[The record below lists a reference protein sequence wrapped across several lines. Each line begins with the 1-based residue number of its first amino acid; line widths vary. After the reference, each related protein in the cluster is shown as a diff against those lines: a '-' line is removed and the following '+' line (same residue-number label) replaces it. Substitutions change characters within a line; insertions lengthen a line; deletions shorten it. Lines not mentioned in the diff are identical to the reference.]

1 MIPDD
6 TAGRPL
12 TPGEKAAIADLERR
26 LLLSTRAPV
35 RNLGVVPPARIGSG
49 ARRRPRP
56 SPSRGPAAPL
66 VALLGTACVLVALL
80 AVVGVGVL
88 GAVAV
93 LVSVVATALAWSLL
107 PARFGGPALSS
118 LRLSRLRRRLPRRLR

>member
-35 RNLGVVPPARIGSG
+35 RNLALVRPAGGGSS
-49 ARRRPRP
+49 ARRRPGVAA
-56 SPSRGPAAPL
+56 RGPAAPL
-66 VALLGTACVLVALL
+66 VALLGTACVLIALL

-88 GAVAV
+88 GAVTV
-93 LVSVVATALAWSLL
+93 LVSVVATALVWSLL
-107 PARFGGPALSS
+107 PPRFGGPALSS

>member
-1 MIPDD
+1 VIPDD

-35 RNLGVVPPARIGSG
+35 RNLAVVPPVRIGSG
-49 ARRRPRP
+49 ARRRPVP
-56 SPSRGPAAPL
+56 SSRGPAVPL

-93 LVSVVATALAWSLL
+93 LVSVVATALGWSLL

>member
-1 MIPDD
+1 VIPDD

-35 RNLGVVPPARIGSG
+35 RNLSLVRPVGGGSS
-49 ARRRPRP
+49 ARRRPGVAP
-56 SPSRGPAAPL
+56 RGPAVPL

-93 LVSVVATALAWSLL
+93 LVTFAATALVWSLL
-107 PARFGGPALSS
+107 PARLGGPAPSS